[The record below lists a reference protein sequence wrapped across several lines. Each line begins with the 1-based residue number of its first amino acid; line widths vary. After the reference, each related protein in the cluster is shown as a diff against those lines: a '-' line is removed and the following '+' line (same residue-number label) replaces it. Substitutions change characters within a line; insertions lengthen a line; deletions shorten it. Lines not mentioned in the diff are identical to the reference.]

1 MDKKIIILAGNG
13 SSTLFMYNGIK
24 GKYQIDKVIIEQPVN
39 KKKFLKRRIKKLG
52 FITVFGQILFQVFCV
67 KLLNIISKSR
77 VKEIKKYNNLSDNS
91 IPTEILIEV
100 ASVNSNACETLLKKI
115 NPDIIIVNGTR
126 IISEK
131 ILNCTDALIL
141 NTHAGITP
149 SYRGVH
155 GAYWALVNNDIN
167 NCGVTVHLVDAGI
180 DTGGILYQKS
190 INILHK
196 DNFTTYTYLQI
207 AEGIKLM
214 TKAIDDAI
222 NNTTSIKN
230 NHSKSKIWSH
240 PTIWTYLCLR
250 IMKGIK

>member
-100 ASVNSNACETLLKKI
+100 ASVNSKACETLLKKI

-131 ILNCTDALIL
+131 TLNCTDALIL

-214 TKAIDDAI
+214 IKAIDDAI

-230 NHSKSKIWSH
+230 NHSESKIWSH